1 MAAEAKRQ
9 IVLAMST
16 IISPSLRSHFIFL
29 KAVVREILLFSAI
42 ISLKDFEWSITQF
55 IIFNISSSAKA
66 VRSGLFILWLLMIMD
81 YSKTIEVHILVLSV
95 LYNLVQISTINIDQ
109 NSDENSA
116 LWQSLNK

>member
-1 MAAEAKRQ
+1 MLMKIYKAK
-9 IVLAMST
+9 VVST

-66 VRSGLFILWLLMIMD
+66 VRSALFILWLLMITN
-81 YSKTIEVHILVLSV
+81 YSKTIYVHILCIISS
-95 LYNLVQISTINIDQ
+95 LYFSPYFHYQH
-109 NSDENSA
+109 
-116 LWQSLNK
+116 